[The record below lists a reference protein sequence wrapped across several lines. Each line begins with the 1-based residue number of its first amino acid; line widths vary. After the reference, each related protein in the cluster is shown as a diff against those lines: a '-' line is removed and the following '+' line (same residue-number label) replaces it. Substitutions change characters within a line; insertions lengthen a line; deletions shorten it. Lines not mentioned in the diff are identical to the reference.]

1 MGNIHTKKQIE
12 KYKGWDIFE
21 IENEKKIEYIAYL
34 YLSPDKM
41 PSMKWN
47 NNLETLKQNI
57 DKARETR
64 RKQWHQKSYY
74 SA

>member
-12 KYKGWDIFE
+12 KYKGCDIFE

-41 PSMKWN
+41 PAMKWN

-57 DKARETR
+57 DKARERR
-64 RKQWHQKSYY
+64 RKQWHLKSYH